1 MQSRRTVLKKIAA
14 GSGAVSLV
22 PLTVEAHSD
31 AARPRRQTS
40 VQLHLN
46 KETGPLR
53 IDHFGVGHGGYWDQP
68 TWLDRARGE
77 VRALNSKVIRLFVQ
91 EYYNLLPTPDRYN
104 WEHLDSSVSMILN
117 TGSEPL
123 MCLTFKPRM
132 LFPRLDQ
139 DVVFPTDWAAWERLV
154 YELVRHYKERGTAIQ
169 YWEIGNEGDIGA
181 AGGCPYRFT
190 PETYKVYYQHTARAI
205 RHADPEACVGGPAL
219 ARHTSPILPALL
231 SFCERGG
238 APLDFVSWHNYSSDP
253 DTFTQ
258 SIRYVKALLS
268 NHPSL
273 HAKTILD
280 EWNTSIGNP
289 PPDPRFQPC
298 FIAEVIWRMVE
309 AGLDYANYY
318 QIRDYY
324 VDPRVMSFLPW
335 WNPADWNR
343 TSLKLGLFDFQNV
356 VRPAYYLFR
365 LLSRLT
371 GNRIEVECPD
381 SSVHGLAS
389 YDDALRVY
397 SLLVWNFSDSAVQV
411 ALRVPARSF
420 DLHLKPVTLDSS
432 TPSNEEFHRLRREP
446 KLYLDRSRAQIPVSL
461 EPYGVSFLAFA
472 KQG

>member
-1 MQSRRTVLKKIAA
+1 MSFLK
-14 GSGAVSLV
+14 
-22 PLTVEAHSD
+22 
-31 AARPRRQTS
+31 
-40 VQLHLN
+40 
-46 KETGPLR
+46 
-53 IDHFGVGHGGYWDQP
+53 F
-68 TWLDRARGE
+68 
-77 VRALNSKVIRLFVQ
+77 
-91 EYYNLLPTPDRYN
+91 
-104 WEHLDSSVSMILN
+104 
-117 TGSEPL
+117 
-123 MCLTFKPRM
+123 
-132 LFPRLDQ
+132 DQ
-139 DVVFPTDWAAWERLV
+139 DVVFPTNWAGWERLV
-154 YELVRHYKERGTAIQ
+154 YELVRHYKEKGTGIR

-181 AGGCPYRFT
+181 AWGCPYRFT
-190 PETYKVYYQHTARAI
+190 PETYTVFYQHTARAI
-205 RHADPEACVGGPAL
+205 RRANPEASVGGPAL
-219 ARHTSPILPALL
+219 ARHTSPILPARL

-253 DTFTQ
+253 DSFTQ

-268 NHPSL
+268 NYPSL
-273 HAKTILD
+273 RAETILD

-289 PPDPRFQPC
+289 SLDPRFQPC
-298 FIAEVIWRMVE
+298 FIAEVTWRMVE

-335 WNPADWNR
+335 WSPADWNR

-389 YDDALRVY
+389 YNDALRVY
-397 SLLVWNFSDSAVQV
+397 SLLAWNFSDSAVQV
-411 ALRVPARSF
+411 ALTVAARSF
-420 DLHLKPVTLDSS
+420 DLRLKRVTLDSS

-446 KLYLDRSRAQIPVSL
+446 ELYLDRSRAQIPVSL
-461 EPYGVSFLAFA
+461 KPYGVSFLAFA